1 MRASLRACVRDRDER
16 RQNIRTHP
24 KKHAAVCA
32 IRSAPSPPSSS
43 YPPHVP
49 RSFGFGTRHAQHNT
63 QHVHTQKHNEN
74 TCQREKHMPC
84 FLFPF
89 TERKPGGTRSS
100 EDDRGGESHRLVP
113 TSFSYCVEEA
123 RQRIGCVGLERRGAA
138 SASSEDPRRKVS
150 KRTPFAGKARCRI
163 YSLLIHLYCIYCTR
177 ISKLLELTVSP
188 GGSKL
193 CSFRN
198 FWGVMFWGNR

>member
-1 MRASLRACVRDRDER
+1 VRASLRACVRDRDER

-89 TERKPGGTRSS
+89 TERKPGGTRPRTIEAVSHTASS
-100 EDDRGGESHRLVP
+100 HLFQLLR
-113 TSFSYCVEEA
+113 
-123 RQRIGCVGLERRGAA
+123 RRGA
-138 SASSEDPRRKVS
+138 STHRL
-150 KRTPFAGKARCRI
+150 CRI
-163 YSLLIHLYCIYCTR
+163 GAAGRCQRELGRPEAQSEQENPIRGKGPVPYIFPADPSVLYLLYPYFEA
-177 ISKLLELTVSP
+177 S
-188 GGSKL
+188 
-193 CSFRN
+193 
-198 FWGVMFWGNR
+198 